1 MAALMRG
8 NAAKHGI
15 PEMHLERERE
25 SAQGIETVKF
35 RQKSKIQ

>member
-15 PEMHLERERE
+15 PEMLLERDRDRDRERKGE
-25 SAQGIETVKF
+25 
-35 RQKSKIQ
+35 RR